1 MEMVAKVKWRTS
13 FVTFCKT
20 KIRKIIGG
28 PWAPLAPPVDTSLSE
43 KVLHHFY
50 SLCDIIF
57 GALSESLP
65 SAEIDLLYNEEF
77 EGKAIVVSVIF
88 ANNTDPKE
96 FLSFHKILV
105 DAFEVLFAKD
115 LFVSEFYNIFLQDL

>member
-1 MEMVAKVKWRTS
+1 MQSK
-13 FVTFCKT
+13 FCYILQNKNQ
-20 KIRKIIGG
+20 KNYWGARG
-28 PWAPLAPPVDTSLSE
+28 PLAPPVDTPLSE

-65 SAEIDLLYNEEF
+65 SVEIDLLYNEEF
-77 EGKAIVVSVIF
+77 ERKSIVVTVIF

>member
-28 PWAPLAPPVDTSLSE
+28 PRAPLAPPVDIPLSE

-50 SLCDIIF
+50 FLCDIIF

-77 EGKAIVVSVIF
+77 EGKAIVVTVIF

-96 FLSFHKILV
+96 FLSFHKIVV

-115 LFVSEFYNIFLQDL
+115 LFVGEFFNIFLQDL